1 MKTCIN
7 FDELIQIHQPQIE
20 EMQRV
25 GNSFADPRTQE
36 ACKAFTEQVRLVEG
50 AIRQTY
56 REAVALARRAADAA
70 ELAEIWQR
78 MGGFCR
84 AALQALAALKDRYP
98 DCGAPELYDLALD
111 YKNACD
117 ERHAEVMEEI
127 ACQGR
132 SFPPGLF
139 PERI

>member
-25 GNSFADPRTQE
+25 GDSFADPRTQA
-36 ACKAFTEQVRLVEG
+36 ACLAFTGQVRLVEG

-56 REAVALARRAADAA
+56 REAVAMARRAADAT

-84 AALQALAALKDRYP
+84 VALQALAALKDRYP
-98 DCGAPELYDLALD
+98 HGGAAELYDLTLD
-111 YKNACD
+111 YKIACD

-127 ACQGR
+127 ACQSR
-132 SFPPGLF
+132 KFPAGLF
-139 PERI
+139 PETI